1 MLSLQLCLTLCNAM
15 DCSPPASFLYGILQA
30 RILDC
35 PALLQRIFPTQGSN
49 PRLLHLLHWR
59 AGSSPLA
66 PPIEKYC
73 GTKVK
78 WVDTNVGFG
87 RLFKI
92 QK

>member
-59 AGSSPLA
+59 AGSFPLA
-66 PPIEKYC
+66 PPGKPSDAEIVLLIC
-73 GTKVK
+73 
-78 WVDTNVGFG
+78 
-87 RLFKI
+87 I
-92 QK
+92 QIKKLYSGLT